1 MIPEI
6 DSLNNEI
13 SLDERRRDKL
23 NEKIE
28 KIKKE
33 GQWAGDL
40 EISATCVML
49 NINIYL
55 YIKDN
60 FYYSP
65 YFKFEV
71 VQNPTDIIE
80 ILFVD
85 SNHFNLLYKKN
96 HIFNIPNDSYIN
108 INTNDKHNNNE
119 NLKKVMESKIN
130 KNPNK
135 ESVEKIIDKTKNSD
149 FENKCDYQRN
159 SYLNKYNDVY
169 LFLIDNTYI
178 PDKFKSDKGKEKKN
192 MLIKEPIFVN
202 NVAKILKLKI
212 TD

>member
-13 SLDERRRDKL
+13 SLDERRNKL

-28 KIKKE
+28 KIKKIKKE
-33 GQWAGDL
+33 GQWDGDL
-40 EISATCVML
+40 EISATCVIP
-49 NINIYL
+49 NINFYL

-60 FYYSP
+60 FYFSP
-65 YFKFEV
+65 YFKFEI

-96 HIFNIPNDSYIN
+96 HIFNIPNDSNIN
-108 INTNDKHNNNE
+108 INTNDKYNNNE

-130 KNPNK
+130 KNPHK
-135 ESVEKIIDKTKNSD
+135 ESVEKIIDKIKNSD
-149 FENKCDYQRN
+149 FGKQIYIDYQ
-159 SYLNKYNDVY
+159 
-169 LFLIDNTYI
+169 
-178 PDKFKSDKGKEKKN
+178 
-192 MLIKEPIFVN
+192 
-202 NVAKILKLKI
+202 
-212 TD
+212 

>member
-1 MIPEI
+1 
-6 DSLNNEI
+6 
-13 SLDERRRDKL
+13 
-23 NEKIE
+23 
-28 KIKKE
+28 
-33 GQWAGDL
+33 
-40 EISATCVML
+40 ML

-55 YIKDN
+55 NKKDN

-71 VQNPTDIIE
+71 VQNPTDFIE
-80 ILFVD
+80 ILLVD

-96 HIFNIPNDSYIN
+96 HIFNISNDSN

-130 KNPNK
+130 KNPHK

-149 FENKCDYQRN
+149 FGKQIYVDYQRN
-159 SYLNKYNDVY
+159 IYLNKYNDVY

-178 PDKFKSDKGKEKKN
+178 PDKFKSDKGKGKKN